1 MAFRTSRRVCT
12 LGRPGALGVG
22 MWGSMQDHSSSE
34 RSVGY
39 VFLIR
44 ARVAN
49 YHLTTPFR
57 TVSKFHSRKLAP
69 LKRASTLVLGG
80 ARGTATCYFC
90 SLNAPLGKA
99 VVVDR
104 EASKGGSRP

>member
-57 TVSKFHSRKLAP
+57 TVSEGSFSETHGFPAPSILGNWASGIVSSRLFLQSVEYGFELRKP
-69 LKRASTLVLGG
+69 G
-80 ARGTATCYFC
+80 A
-90 SLNAPLGKA
+90 
-99 VVVDR
+99 
-104 EASKGGSRP
+104 